1 MKKAVVIMI
10 IKIAVVAALL
20 VSLVCLSLIYMS
32 FYRNEESIEF
42 TPEMD
47 AAVRDKVYRAGYV
60 GLMNE
65 TLVSPYFLGYS
76 FGGERVGYL
85 GAGAGE

>member
-42 TPEMD
+42 TPKMD
-47 AAVRDKVYRAGYV
+47 AAVRDKRLPRGI
-60 GLMNE
+60 
-65 TLVSPYFLGYS
+65 
-76 FGGERVGYL
+76 RRK
-85 GAGAGE
+85 